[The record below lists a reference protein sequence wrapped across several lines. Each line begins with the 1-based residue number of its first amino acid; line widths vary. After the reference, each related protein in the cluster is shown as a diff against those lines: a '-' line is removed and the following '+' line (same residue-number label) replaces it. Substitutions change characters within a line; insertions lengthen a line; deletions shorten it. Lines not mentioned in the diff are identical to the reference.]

1 MTNGSKNVC
10 MYVCIYVC
18 LSVCLYVCMYA
29 GFELVKQNRFAKNS
43 ERSEEI
49 GPALTKT
56 FLDLRIIL

>member
-1 MTNGSKNVC
+1 MTNGTKNVC
-10 MYVCIYVC
+10 MYVYMSVC
-18 LSVCLYVCMYA
+18 LSVCMYVCMYA

-49 GPALTKT
+49 GPAQAKI